1 MRSPD
6 STANPY
12 LAYAVLIYAGL
23 DGYLKKTKLP
33 KPDLAR
39 ETCGKL
45 PKSAEEA
52 LQIFAKSSFVRNV
65 FPEYFVKTYISAR
78 SATGPQMCKTR
89 GHRA

>member
-1 MRSPD
+1 M
-6 STANPY
+6 
-12 LAYAVLIYAGL
+12 
-23 DGYLKKTKLP
+23 P

-65 FPEYFVKTYISAR
+65 FPEYFVKTYIR
-78 SATGPQMCKTR
+78 TFGNGP
-89 GHRA
+89 ADV